1 MGRIIPNERVE
12 RAVRWQ
18 FGAMDAFGRIAAGSD
33 HPLRAAQAAQ
43 QHHEE
48 QALLRETAFQQ
59 GFEAGRAQAAQMATE
74 LAEQF
79 VRDSAEAGLRNLQR
93 ACETLAAELQALR
106 GDLSQQVLELS
117 TAIAQQ
123 VVRQAVR
130 EPDALR
136 PVIAEALAML
146 LDDTA
151 PRVVYL
157 HPDDLALLPAWPAAP
172 DDAQPPVLL
181 RADAAL
187 ARGDC
192 RVVCN
197 GRVIDATLARRWQRA
212 VARLGLHA
220 PWPANA
226 SDGSAGPR
234 SDDDD

>member
-1 MGRIIPNERVE
+1 MGRIIPNERVQ

-18 FGAMDAFGRIAAGSD
+18 FGAMDAPGRISAGSD

-43 QHHEE
+43 QQHEE
-48 QALLRETAFQQ
+48 QALLRESAFQQ
-59 GFEAGRAQAAQMATE
+59 GLAAGREQAAQMATE

-79 VRDSAEAGLRNLQR
+79 VRDSAEAGLRSLQR
-93 ACETLAAELQALR
+93 ACETLAAELQTLR
-106 GDLSQQVLELS
+106 GDLAQQVLALS

-123 VVRQAVR
+123 VVRSAVR

-146 LDDTA
+146 LDDAA
-151 PRVVYL
+151 PRLVYL
-157 HPDDLALLPAWPAAP
+157 HPDDLALLPSWPDAA
-172 DDAQPPVLL
+172 DGAQPPVLL

-197 GRVIDATLARRWQRA
+197 GRVIDATLERRWQRA

-220 PWPANA
+220 PWRAA
-226 SDGSAGPR
+226 GDAASAGAG
-234 SDDDD
+234 SDDDA